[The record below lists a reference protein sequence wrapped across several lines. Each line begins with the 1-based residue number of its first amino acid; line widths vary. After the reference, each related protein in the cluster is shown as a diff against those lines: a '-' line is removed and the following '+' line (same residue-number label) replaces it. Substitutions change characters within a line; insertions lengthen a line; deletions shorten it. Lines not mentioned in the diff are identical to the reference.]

1 MTKVKDTTKSKEWN
15 EKYDELRQLKL
26 DLILKKKQERKEL
39 TKQLENVKEMMEKA
53 KTLGADISHIIP
65 LVEEVK
71 ERMEKW
77 EDID

>member
-1 MTKVKDTTKSKEWN
+1 MTKVKDTTKPKEWN

-39 TKQLENVKEMMEKA
+39 TKQLETVKEMMEKA